1 MTLLC
6 GEVTWCSR
14 STVLATL
21 ALGDSIKKRRP
32 PRITGRPSG
41 ELEFVIGAALKHASV
56 NAVDGLPVA
65 TTTFGRIAVATTT
78 FGRIAVA
85 TTTFGRIAVATS
97 TFGRIAVATTT
108 FGRIA
113 VATTTFGR
121 IAVATT
127 TFGRIA
133 VATSTSLVCATD
145 KPKSTHSRGL
155 EAAASLARDL
165 GQTAGRETRAL
176 EASPC
181 TAARL

>member
-78 FGRIAVA
+78 FARVAVA
-85 TTTFGRIAVATS
+85 AATRGRMAVA
-97 TFGRIAVATTT
+97 ATT

-133 VATSTSLVCATD
+133 GDASKSRRAPDARTS
-145 KPKSTHSRGL
+145 R
-155 EAAASLARDL
+155 R
-165 GQTAGRETRAL
+165 R
-176 EASPC
+176 
-181 TAARL
+181 RL